1 MDQQSKEN
9 IETFDM
15 DNELTCGSLSKR
27 FSIPGA
33 SKGTGTTIFKTIPNF
48 VDILPYSIPLCKMD
62 ITARQRLSND
72 LYSLNNIFS
81 INFIDCESSG
91 CKLSVKYIGRN
102 NLDKI
107 LLNQKDIMKKIE
119 IIEKRSVNINIY
131 ISPTK
136 EYILTL
142 QHVNPG
148 GLIADK
154 SGKQQINSLITR
166 TFEADEED
174 KFSSKKPEIG
184 NFDVSEKIKISSDF
198 QNAISFLMGVD
209 IFNTTAITFDI
220 LYNSLILYSNLLI
233 RQLLDAY
240 QLTSS
245 DKAVGWGAASPKTQF
260 TNTNGFLKGSSEL
273 YGGNN
278 DKKQEDKGSKH
289 KKNKKHNK
297 HNNPKK

>member
-1 MDQQSKEN
+1 
-9 IETFDM
+9 M

-220 LYNSLILYSNLLI
+220 LYNSLILRPLNPTTEGAFVLLMI
-233 RQLLDAY
+233 ISVFKGFFFKHTPEYPLSESSLDRSSFNSEKKTPSETNFFLIDKVLFISFYLIQIKIKILL
-240 QLTSS
+240 
-245 DKAVGWGAASPKTQF
+245 F
-260 TNTNGFLKGSSEL
+260 
-273 YGGNN
+273 
-278 DKKQEDKGSKH
+278 
-289 KKNKKHNK
+289 
-297 HNNPKK
+297 